1 MSYIEDNTR
10 LLMYAA
16 VRGDAVEVQR
26 LIPISDPKAKNSE
39 ALHSAAIYGHAR
51 CVELLLPVSDLQAD
65 GDYGFDG
72 DYGLQMAARNGHS
85 QCVELLIPIVNPK
98 ANNSYA
104 LCVAVRH
111 GHTQCVELL
120 YPVSEPMVALQQL
133 QLDYPNDY
141 NTWGQLQQMVEAE
154 RVRNTLN
161 AEVGTTTVVKA
172 QRKM

>member
-1 MSYIEDNTR
+1 MSNIEDNTR
-10 LLMYAA
+10 LLMYVAE
-16 VRGDAVEVQR
+16 RGDAVEVQR
-26 LIPISDPKAKNSE
+26 LIPISNPKAKNSE
-39 ALHSAAIYGHAR
+39 ALHSATIYGHAR

-65 GDYGFDG
+65 GNYC
-72 DYGLQMAARNGHS
+72 LQMAARNGHT

-133 QLDYPNDY
+133 QHDYPDNL
-141 NTWGQLQQMVEAE
+141 NIWGQLQQMVDAE
-154 RVRNTLN
+154 RLNTVLHT
-161 AEVGTTTVVKA
+161 EIGEHTSVKV